1 MLLLSYLLLNYVSE
15 QNQISYRSFPLPNDL
30 TKNPLKTV
38 LAARTEA
45 TMALSRG
52 RRIIK
57 DITNIIADAKT
68 ARGIQYITIL
78 EGPFTPDSIP
88 FKYRL

>member
-1 MLLLSYLLLNYVSE
+1 MLLLSYLLLNCVSE

-68 ARGIQYITIL
+68 ARGIQYVTTL
-78 EGPFTPDSIP
+78 GGLFTPDSVP
-88 FKYRL
+88 VKYRL

>member
-1 MLLLSYLLLNYVSE
+1 
-15 QNQISYRSFPLPNDL
+15 LPNDL

-68 ARGIQYITIL
+68 ARGIQYVTTL
-78 EGPFTPDSIP
+78 GGLFTPDSVP
-88 FKYRL
+88 VKYRL

>member
-1 MLLLSYLLLNYVSE
+1 LNYVSE
-15 QNQISYRSFPLPNDL
+15 QNQISYRGFPLPNDL

-38 LAARTEA
+38 LAAITEA

-57 DITNIIADAKT
+57 DITNISADAKT
-68 ARGIQYITIL
+68 ARGIQYVTTL
-78 EGPFTPDSIP
+78 EGLFTPDSVP
-88 FKYRL
+88 VKYHL

>member
-1 MLLLSYLLLNYVSE
+1 
-15 QNQISYRSFPLPNDL
+15 LPNDL

-78 EGPFTPDSIP
+78 EGPFTPDSVP